1 MWPCLQCWSAAM
13 YRVISIFFIS
23 VSFVPLV
30 TTFIPW
36 ISSILILKFIFQVS
50 TVVFL
55 LIIIGFLSL
64 LYEVVAQV
72 IGMGLVFGEV

>member
-1 MWPCLQCWSAAM
+1 M

-64 LYEVVAQV
+64 LYEVVTQV

>member
-1 MWPCLQCWSAAM
+1 M